1 MSEPQADVK
10 AGPGALTQAVAEALV
25 DALLTRP
32 PHELLPPERLAP
44 LLRELSLAAL
54 RSPRAEEAQDRLLQA
69 AVEALRGHVKLRQSL
84 RPQAAVLLREL
95 IALPY
100 VPDRTLLVG
109 LLTQRPFQRIARE
122 LMVGTLLD
130 YSRRL
135 RATVGEGAPP
145 KSMGMLGRLATEAV
159 RKSTS
164 ALGTIAPGVTSAVS
178 DEFERQLQ
186 RRAAEFADGAVEEM
200 VQRAAGILTDPARA
214 AEHVEMKLA
223 LLDFVLDRPG
233 PVLAR
238 ELERMQLGG
247 VFTPLRAALAAWLER
262 EQATSE
268 INAALLFLQ
277 QHAPA
282 PTLHALLEGFGALP
296 AARAILGTILASGL
310 QPLLDSGELRRLMG
324 PG

>member
-1 MSEPQADVK
+1 MSEPETDARP
-10 AGPGALTQAVAEALV
+10 GPGAVTTAVAGALV
-25 DALLTRP
+25 DVLLSRP
-32 PHELLPPERLAP
+32 PQELLPPAHLAP
-44 LLRELSLAAL
+44 LLRELALAAL
-54 RSPRAEEAQDRLLQA
+54 RSPRAEEATTRLVQA
-69 AVEALRGHVKLRQSL
+69 AVEALRGRGKLRQEL
-84 RPQAAVLLREL
+84 PPQAAALLRQL

-100 VPDRTLLVG
+100 VPDRALLIGV
-109 LLTQRPFQRIARE
+109 LSLRPFQRITRE

-145 KSMGMLGRLATEAV
+145 KSLGVLGRLATEAV

-164 ALGTIAPGVTSAVS
+164 ALGTIAPGVTSAVT

-186 RRAAEFADGAVEEM
+186 RRAAEFADGAVDEM

-214 AEHVEMKLA
+214 AEHVEIKLA

-238 ELERMQLGG
+238 ELERMQLGT
-247 VFTPLRAALAAWLER
+247 VFKPLGAALASWLER
-262 EQATSE
+262 EQATAE
-268 INAALLFLQ
+268 IAAALVFLQ

-282 PTLHALLEGFGALP
+282 PTLHALLDGFGALP
-296 AARAILGTILASGL
+296 AARAILGTILTSGL
-310 QPLLDSGELRRLMG
+310 LPLIESGELRRLLG

>member
-1 MSEPQADVK
+1 MSGSPSDAQ
-10 AGPGALTQAVAEALV
+10 AGPAAVTRAIAEALV

-32 PHELLPPERLAP
+32 PQELLPPERLAP
-44 LLRELSLAAL
+44 LLRELALQAL
-54 RSPRAEEAQDRLLQA
+54 RSPRAEEATTRLLET
-69 AVEALRGHVKLRQSL
+69 AVEALRGRGKLRQSL
-84 RPQAAVLLREL
+84 RPQAATLLREL

-109 LLTQRPFQRIARE
+109 VLSQRPFQRIARE

-135 RATVGEGAPP
+135 RSTVGEGAPP
-145 KSMGMLGRLATEAV
+145 KGMGMLGRLATEAV

-200 VQRAAGILTDPARA
+200 MQRTAGILTDPARA
-214 AEHVEMKLA
+214 AEHVEIKLA
-223 LLDFVLDRPG
+223 LLDFLLDRPG

-238 ELERMQLGG
+238 ELERMQLNTI
-247 VFTPLRAALAAWLER
+247 FTPLRAAIATWLER
-262 EQATSE
+262 EQATAD
-268 INAALLFLQ
+268 ITTALIFLQ

-282 PTLHALLEGFGALP
+282 PTLHALLDGLGALP

-310 QPLLDSGELRRLMG
+310 QPLLESGELRRLMG
-324 PG
+324 AG